1 MSRRSKSITV
11 TSKLRA
17 EVITLLVQEL
27 GYDLELARSLVIR
40 HEGLMLKA
48 VGTNQPVGPIA
59 LAIHLAHERHCAG
72 AL

>member
-27 GYDLELARSLVIR
+27 GYELKLARSLVIR

-48 VGTNQPVGPIA
+48 VVENQPVGPIA
-59 LAIHLAHERHCAG
+59 LAIHLAHERQCTG
-72 AL
+72 VV